1 MYIEQVS
8 KFKEEIANIDA
19 DMTKMGKK
27 WMKTMR
33 TKNFKATQGIKA
45 NKRMKE

>member
-8 KFKEEIANIDA
+8 KFKEEIASIDA

-33 TKNFKATQGIKA
+33 TRSLKAT
-45 NKRMKE
+45 

>member
-1 MYIEQVS
+1 MKLLLCFQELAMYIEQVS

-33 TKNFKATQGIKA
+33 TKNFKAT
-45 NKRMKE
+45 